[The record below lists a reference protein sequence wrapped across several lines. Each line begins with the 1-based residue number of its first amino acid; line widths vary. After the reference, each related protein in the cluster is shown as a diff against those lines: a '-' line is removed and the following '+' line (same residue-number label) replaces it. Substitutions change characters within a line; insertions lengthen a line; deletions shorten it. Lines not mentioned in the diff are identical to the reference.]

1 MVKIWKVHIWKLQS
15 FVLSGLDYVL
25 IFVFFIF
32 AQSSMKVDES
42 ITLFIFVSNY
52 SCSIFALLWN
62 VTTHNLMYFISMC
75 SSMGLFFSFE
85 LNTQTFLMY
94 LFQIKYIISMI
105 QERAVKSLMSF
116 YFNSFWDIYVQ
127 TSPQISMCKKTVQK
141 WVDGPFSKKYILKS
155 ILYMKPLDNNIV

>member
-52 SCSIFALLWN
+52 SCSIFCIIVKCN
-62 VTTHNLMYFISMC
+62 
-75 SSMGLFFSFE
+75 
-85 LNTQTFLMY
+85 NTQ
-94 LFQIKYIISMI
+94 SD
-105 QERAVKSLMSF
+105 VF
-116 YFNSFWDIYVQ
+116 Y
-127 TSPQISMCKKTVQK
+127 
-141 WVDGPFSKKYILKS
+141 
-155 ILYMKPLDNNIV
+155 

>member
-25 IFVFFIF
+25 IFDFFIF

-94 LFQIKYIISMI
+94 LFQIKYPES
-105 QERAVKSLMSF
+105 
-116 YFNSFWDIYVQ
+116 
-127 TSPQISMCKKTVQK
+127 C
-141 WVDGPFSKKYILKS
+141 
-155 ILYMKPLDNNIV
+155 